1 MRKSIRVPAILLQL
15 PLLVL
20 AALVLVGCAT
30 PHTIIFKDGS
40 EVRTKDEPSFNDRT
54 GFYEFK
60 DEAGKK
66 HQVNKDEIRSVR
78 EGE

>member
-1 MRKSIRVPAILLQL
+1 MRKNIRVPAILLQL
-15 PLLVL
+15 PILVL
-20 AALVLVGCAT
+20 ATLVLIGCAT
-30 PHTIIFKDGS
+30 PHTIVFKDGT
-40 EVRTKDEPSFNDRT
+40 EVRTKNEPDFNDRT

-66 HQVNKDEIRSVR
+66 HQVNKDEVSSVR